1 MNRTYGQACPVAHTL
16 DVIGD
21 RWAML
26 VLRDLRLGPKRF
38 SDLAAG
44 LPGIAPTVLTQRL
57 RDLTAHGVVE
67 RCELPPP
74 AASTVYA
81 LTPRGRDLE
90 PVFQALATWG
100 MADQLDGVLPPD
112 PAVLGLRRSFRPSGP
127 PWTATVQ
134 LKIGRETYT
143 ARVVD
148 GELRTLE
155 RGTAPAADV
164 TLTGVPE
171 ALLAGRSGADP
182 DVAGLHV
189 DGDRAVAEQFLA
201 HVRAEPD
208 ADGTQPV
215 ATSTVQPV

>member
-1 MNRTYGQACPVAHTL
+1 MNRTYGQACPVAHAL
-16 DVIGD
+16 DVLGD

-57 RDLTAHGVVE
+57 RDLVAHGVVE
-67 RCELPPP
+67 RRELAPP

-100 MADQLDGVLPPD
+100 MGEQLDGALLPD

-134 LKIGRETYT
+134 LRIGRDSYT
-143 ARVVD
+143 TRIVD
-148 GELRTLE
+148 GELETLE
-155 RGTAPAADV
+155 RGEAAADAV
-164 TLTGVPE
+164 LTGPPE
-171 ALLAGRSGADP
+171 ALQAAARGTDLET
-182 DVAGLHV
+182 AGLAV
-189 DGDRAVAEQFLA
+189 DGNRDAAERFLA
-201 HVRAEPD
+201 QIEFRRPD
-208 ADGTQPV
+208 
-215 ATSTVQPV
+215 